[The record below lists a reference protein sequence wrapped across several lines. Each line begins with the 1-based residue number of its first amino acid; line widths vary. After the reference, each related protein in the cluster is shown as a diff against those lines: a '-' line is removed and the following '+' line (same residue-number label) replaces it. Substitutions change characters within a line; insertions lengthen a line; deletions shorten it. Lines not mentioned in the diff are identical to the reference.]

1 MHNASV
7 IVPPSHLIIQIPKII
22 YSVIIC
28 PLGHYSNLSHNKST
42 YVYKLYM
49 ELQYDANI
57 SLYGFQIPKL
67 NTTCTV
73 CLSFLF
79 NQKKGGREI
88 YILVRLA
95 EIWQRVNGR
104 SSECSCGPTMDL
116 PSSPGYNSNGLRDS
130 KPAFARAHLEFS
142 ASWLWL
148 QPQSMY
154 GLVTVPFAFTTHVCC
169 SYALLQCS
177 AATAEALGGCLQGV
191 GRSVCL
197 GAASGRPMSPI
208 SKVWASVTIS
218 DFHPYKFV

>member
-1 MHNASV
+1 MVQISACMVFKYPNSTPHVRFALAFF
-7 IVPPSHLIIQIPKII
+7 LI
-22 YSVIIC
+22 
-28 PLGHYSNLSHNKST
+28 
-42 YVYKLYM
+42 
-49 ELQYDANI
+49 
-57 SLYGFQIPKL
+57 
-67 NTTCTV
+67 
-73 CLSFLF
+73 
-79 NQKKGGREI
+79 KKGREI

-104 SSECSCGPTMDL
+104 SSERSCGPIMDL
-116 PSSPGYNSNGLRDS
+116 PSSPGHNSNGLRDS

-154 GLVTVPFAFTTHVCC
+154 GLVTVPFAFITHVCC

-191 GRSVCL
+191 GKSVCL

-208 SKVWASVTIS
+208 SKVIRFSSMQACLVRE
-218 DFHPYKFV
+218 